1 MKRVAQS
8 PYPEIIARNLR
19 LLRAERGFSQE
30 HVALE
35 IEMHRSYLSGL
46 EAGLHNPTVNL
57 LARFEPVFGV
67 SILDLMREEFFPA
80 APWRLPDAGQLAFA
94 FWDEQRRG
102 RGAAGPGPALDA
114 PGLPLMRAMRGG
126 RPC

>member
-1 MKRVAQS
+1 MKRVNQS

-67 SILDLMREEFFPA
+67 TVLDLMREEFFPSV
-80 APWRLPDAGQLAFA
+80 PWPLPTNEQLT
-94 FWDEQRRG
+94 
-102 RGAAGPGPALDA
+102 
-114 PGLPLMRAMRGG
+114 LPLRIGRQRHLSTDRRAETSIVRILRSDDGG

>member
-1 MKRVAQS
+1 MKRVTQS

-35 IEMHRSYLSGL
+35 VEMHRSYLSGL

-67 SILDLMREEFFPA
+67 TVLDLMREEFFPSV
-80 APWRLPDAGQLAFA
+80 PWPLPSDEQLA
-94 FWDEQRRG
+94 
-102 RGAAGPGPALDA
+102 
-114 PGLPLMRAMRGG
+114 LPLRIGLQRHQSTARRVETSIVRILRSDDGG

>member
-1 MKRVAQS
+1 MKRVTQS

-35 IEMHRSYLSGL
+35 VEMHRSYLSGL

-67 SILDLMREEFFPA
+67 TVLDLMRAEFFPSV
-80 APWRLPDAGQLAFA
+80 PWPLPSDEQLA
-94 FWDEQRRG
+94 
-102 RGAAGPGPALDA
+102 
-114 PGLPLMRAMRGG
+114 LPLRIGRQRSTERRVETSIARLLRADEGG

>member
-1 MKRVAQS
+1 MKRVTQS

-35 IEMHRSYLSGL
+35 VEMHRSYLSGL

-67 SILDLMREEFFPA
+67 TVLDLMREEFFPSV
-80 APWRLPDAGQLAFA
+80 PWPLPSDEQLA
-94 FWDEQRRG
+94 
-102 RGAAGPGPALDA
+102 
-114 PGLPLMRAMRGG
+114 LPLRIRRQRSTERPAETSIARLLRADEGG

>member
-67 SILDLMREEFFPA
+67 TVLDLMRKEFFPSV
-80 APWRLPDAGQLAFA
+80 PWPLPSDEQLA
-94 FWDEQRRG
+94 
-102 RGAAGPGPALDA
+102 
-114 PGLPLMRAMRGG
+114 LPLRIGRQRHQSTARRVDTSIVRILRSDEGG